1 MLENTDLQLETQ
13 NDFKE
18 EQVSENA
25 QDFEV
30 VEYNHPVHGLFE
42 VEVDTGLSDDQIKKV
57 VGNLDLD
64 LLLGLE
70 QVNETEVGETQV
82 EKLKEF
88 ENSAGAGRKDGKWY
102 GHESLE
108 GGTQT
113 IAYGHKLTPE
123 EAKSGFISINGEL
136 VDYRQGLSQDHAE
149 AVLKA
154 DTQWAQTH
162 ASASLK
168 KIGMEDDEGKLQAI
182 TSLIYNV
189 GSGSWG
195 SSKAKKFLEAGNIED
210 FMHEAFSEEA
220 GFVNINGEYS
230 RGLARRRK
238 EEAGLFAQ
246 ANINEGSPFSKM
258 ISEVLN
264 TINPISTAQAADDP
278 KGLPL
283 PTQDEADAATAA
295 AEPSSKFGT
304 PPVKPNVPVN
314 LADKPR
320 LQQVLDGDM
329 DPFQAAADFIIGEAA
344 AYTFDTP
351 ELGKPGFIN
360 ALATGANSKIFA
372 KSVLGQVTRDLG
384 LPEFIA
390 KGFESDV
397 AGGDVSERLF
407 SEPEI
412 SEIRQVV
419 LKKAGDNI
427 KPGSKGYFTYSDQKG
442 GQEDF
447 SYGGASFVT
456 KQVDPAFSAKGAL
469 GSASYEIDERG
480 HIIVSD
486 IFNSN
491 DGVELQEAN
500 PTYADRWKNLRD
512 YAEGKLTPEKP
523 GAYGVIRRFAA
534 LFGSPGSTDPLK
546 DTAGPKFKIDLGPAI
561 EDMSQ

>member
-136 VDYRQGLSQDHAE
+136 VDYRQGLSQDHAD
-149 AVLKA
+149 AVLKV

-304 PPVKPNVPVN
+304 PPVKPEQDSGFPTPPR
-314 LADKPR
+314 KP
-320 LQQVLDGDM
+320 
-329 DPFQAAADFIIGEAA
+329 
-344 AYTFDTP
+344 
-351 ELGKPGFIN
+351 
-360 ALATGANSKIFA
+360 
-372 KSVLGQVTRDLG
+372 
-384 LPEFIA
+384 IA
-390 KGFESDV
+390 PRV
-397 AGGDVSERLF
+397 AG
-407 SEPEI
+407 
-412 SEIRQVV
+412 
-419 LKKAGDNI
+419 A
-427 KPGSKGYFTYSDQKG
+427 
-442 GQEDF
+442 
-447 SYGGASFVT
+447 
-456 KQVDPAFSAKGAL
+456 
-469 GSASYEIDERG
+469 
-480 HIIVSD
+480 
-486 IFNSN
+486 
-491 DGVELQEAN
+491 
-500 PTYADRWKNLRD
+500 
-512 YAEGKLTPEKP
+512 
-523 GAYGVIRRFAA
+523 
-534 LFGSPGSTDPLK
+534 
-546 DTAGPKFKIDLGPAI
+546 PAI
-561 EDMSQ
+561 EPDTSIKKEEAAQLINERMEPSTFFGSSLIPAYGSHAEAATRHMAAATLERMGLPVPDSLKTTIDETSLSPDVLNVTRLGAYRAFKNKAKGGTGFTNYQKDFGDAAKLVYGNLREKLGTTGILEEIVDSFFDPVAAAGLTIGESSNIMERDGNLWIVGDEFNFPKIGNTKGDTWLGIQSWFSDEGGLFAVSPENRQKIEINLGSIKEIEKLLNDQEGNSSK

>member
-264 TINPISTAQAADDP
+264 TINPISTAQAADAT

-304 PPVKPNVPVN
+304 PPVKPEQDNGFPTPPR
-314 LADKPR
+314 KP
-320 LQQVLDGDM
+320 
-329 DPFQAAADFIIGEAA
+329 
-344 AYTFDTP
+344 
-351 ELGKPGFIN
+351 
-360 ALATGANSKIFA
+360 
-372 KSVLGQVTRDLG
+372 
-384 LPEFIA
+384 IA
-390 KGFESDV
+390 PRV
-397 AGGDVSERLF
+397 AG
-407 SEPEI
+407 
-412 SEIRQVV
+412 
-419 LKKAGDNI
+419 A
-427 KPGSKGYFTYSDQKG
+427 
-442 GQEDF
+442 
-447 SYGGASFVT
+447 
-456 KQVDPAFSAKGAL
+456 
-469 GSASYEIDERG
+469 
-480 HIIVSD
+480 
-486 IFNSN
+486 
-491 DGVELQEAN
+491 
-500 PTYADRWKNLRD
+500 
-512 YAEGKLTPEKP
+512 
-523 GAYGVIRRFAA
+523 
-534 LFGSPGSTDPLK
+534 
-546 DTAGPKFKIDLGPAI
+546 PAI
-561 EDMSQ
+561 EPDTSIKKEEAAQLINERMEPSTFFGSSLIPAYGSHAEAATRHMAAATLERMGLPVPDSLKTTIDETSLSPDVLNVTRLGAYRAFKDKAKGGTGFTNYQKDFGDAAKLVYGNLREKLGTTGILEEIVDSFFDPVAAAGLTIGESSNIMERDGNLWIVGDEFNFPKIGNTKGDTWLGIQSWFSDEGGLFAVSPENRQKIEINLGSIKEIEKLLNDQEGNSSK

>member
-88 ENSAGAGRKDGKWY
+88 ENSAGAGRKGGKWY

-136 VDYRQGLSQDHAE
+136 VDYREGLSQDHAE
-149 AVLKA
+149 AVLKT

-304 PPVKPNVPVN
+304 PPVKPEQDRGFPTPPR
-314 LADKPR
+314 KP
-320 LQQVLDGDM
+320 
-329 DPFQAAADFIIGEAA
+329 
-344 AYTFDTP
+344 
-351 ELGKPGFIN
+351 
-360 ALATGANSKIFA
+360 
-372 KSVLGQVTRDLG
+372 
-384 LPEFIA
+384 IA
-390 KGFESDV
+390 PRV
-397 AGGDVSERLF
+397 AG
-407 SEPEI
+407 
-412 SEIRQVV
+412 
-419 LKKAGDNI
+419 A
-427 KPGSKGYFTYSDQKG
+427 
-442 GQEDF
+442 
-447 SYGGASFVT
+447 
-456 KQVDPAFSAKGAL
+456 
-469 GSASYEIDERG
+469 
-480 HIIVSD
+480 
-486 IFNSN
+486 
-491 DGVELQEAN
+491 
-500 PTYADRWKNLRD
+500 
-512 YAEGKLTPEKP
+512 
-523 GAYGVIRRFAA
+523 
-534 LFGSPGSTDPLK
+534 
-546 DTAGPKFKIDLGPAI
+546 PAI
-561 EDMSQ
+561 EPDTSIKKEEAAQLINERMEPSTFFGSSLIPAYGSHAEAATRHMAAATLERMGLPVPDSLKTTIDETSLSPDVLNVTRLGAYRAFKNKAKGGTGFTNYQKDFGDAAKLVYGNLREKLGTTGILEEIVDSFFDPVAAAGLTIGESSNIMERDGNLWIVGDEFNFPKIGNTKGDTWLGIQSWFSDEGGLFAVSPENRQKIEINLGSIKEIEKLLNDQEGNSSK